1 MRARFSHARRPLP
14 LMLPR
19 GRRPYV
25 DTIPWGGALYARST
39 RDYRNGPGG
48 EATNELESL
57 LTAVVTSA
65 DMLAD
70 GEVADGRMLQRD
82 RVT

>member
-1 MRARFSHARRPLP
+1 MT
-14 LMLPR
+14 
-19 GRRPYV
+19 G
-25 DTIPWGGALYARST
+25 ST

-70 GEVADGRMLQRD
+70 GEVADGRMLQLD